1 MSNAQRKEETYT
13 LADALT
19 WDEGERI
26 EIIEGEPVMHAAPV
40 PQHQRAVS
48 EFDRQLGNYLLD
60 KKCNVYPAPFA
71 VRLFEKKEDRPENV
85 TTMVEPDVS
94 VVCDDAKIDES
105 GCKGAPDFIAE
116 ILSPSTQRHDR
127 LTKLN
132 LYERAGVREYW
143 IVDLAGRVVQK
154 YMLEEG
160 RFVLKEIGLPDDK
173 LKVGILEDCEIELS
187 LIFPAESGK

>member
-26 EIIEGEPVMHAAPV
+26 EIIDGEAFMLATPVRV
-40 PQHQRAVS
+40 HQEANG
-48 EFDRQLGNYLLD
+48 ELFGQIWQYLRD
-60 KKCNVYPAPFA
+60 KKCRVYHPPFA
-71 VRLFEKKEDRPENV
+71 VRLFEKNNDKPENV
-85 TTMVEPDVS
+85 MTLVEPDIAI
-94 VVCDDAKIDES
+94 VCDHSKLDEL

>member
-26 EIIEGEPVMHAAPV
+26 EIIDGEAFMLATPVRV
-40 PQHQRAVS
+40 HQEANG
-48 EFDRQLGNYLLD
+48 ELFGQIWQYLRE
-60 KKCNVYPAPFA
+60 KKCRVYHPPFA
-71 VRLFEKKEDRPENV
+71 VRLFEKKGDKPENV
-85 TTMVEPDVS
+85 MTLVEPDIAI
-94 VVCDDAKIDES
+94 VCDPSKLDEL

-143 IVDLAGRVVQK
+143 IVDLAGKVIQK

-173 LKVGILEDCEIELS
+173 LKVGILEDCEIDLS
-187 LIFPAESGK
+187 LIFPKEAGK

>member
-1 MSNAQRKEETYT
+1 MT
-13 LADALT
+13 L
-19 WDEGERI
+19 
-26 EIIEGEPVMHAAPV
+26 
-40 PQHQRAVS
+40 
-48 EFDRQLGNYLLD
+48 
-60 KKCNVYPAPFA
+60 
-71 VRLFEKKEDRPENV
+71 
-85 TTMVEPDVS
+85 VEPDIAI
-94 VVCDDAKIDES
+94 VCDHSKLDEL

-154 YMLEEG
+154 YILEEG

>member
-26 EIIEGEPVMHAAPV
+26 EIIDGEAFMLATPVRV
-40 PQHQRAVS
+40 HQEANG
-48 EFDRQLGNYLLD
+48 ELFGQIWQYLRD
-60 KKCNVYPAPFA
+60 KKCRVYHPPFA
-71 VRLFEKKEDRPENV
+71 VRLFEKNNDKPENV
-85 TTMVEPDVS
+85 MTLVEPDIAI
-94 VVCDDAKIDES
+94 VCDHSKLDEL

-154 YMLEEG
+154 YILEEG